1 MAIYNPLYDEETG
14 WTPLDQ
20 LAPWQQALMNPGANN
35 PGMSMPTFDQNN
47 PYYQFTQYGPN
58 QPGALPAGY
67 DPYAISNGIAG
78 VYNGSNLTGSN
89 QGGGTG
95 TNAGQMVDP
104 AVTFNN
110 ANRTTSPPPGNTT
123 TRTTTPTPTIA
134 SPSLLATNMSMTG
147 AENVGGMGMY
157 TGSNGPLDT
166 NRFTPV
172 QGQQQNGPPPGSI
185 PTGDPNT
192 WITPWGATY
201 TTPGSINNSSSAAY
215 DAYRQRA
222 FGDMMGPMGR
232 GPNTNP
238 YQELTDVLRQIP
250 GSINAQTFQGY
261 LGSLQGQQTGPNP
274 PQQTAPL
281 PPQGGNPPAQFR
293 GAAPFTGTGNGPSY
307 LNQTQNPYAGMQF
320 GPENDPR
327 PEMPAELRQKLAQ
340 GMQIGYDQTRFRG
353 GPMPGQNTN
362 QRIPGAGSPVIGSPG
377 MMGPRP
383 IDSSRA
389 GTGYGPPVYQVGA
402 NGQRQWQDPR
412 TGQWLDVVQQNG
424 YPWEGL
430 GTSPVMGMPQG
441 YGNGQMQ
448 VDPAQNPYQGIGQMS
463 YPHSAQGMQQMAA
476 QFSSDPASQQAYLR
490 DMFGGGQQD
499 PFGWY
504 PQPAQAGGGVDFRAA
519 TFGGGSIF
527 PAASGSGNGNTN
539 IPNTTNPSTS
549 QYSQPMAGWSGAT
562 NRRGGFG
569 GMSLFGNQFG
579 SGGSTGF
586 GGTQPSQY
594 RGAGSYG
601 RPASYGQSQRPY

>member
-1 MAIYNPLYDEETG
+1 MAAFNPFYSEETG
-14 WTPLDQ
+14 HIPLDE
-20 LAPWQQALMNPGANN
+20 LAPWQQALMNPGVNN

-123 TRTTTPTPTIA
+123 TRTTAPTPTIA

-166 NRFTPV
+166 TRFTPV

-238 YQELTDVLRQIP
+238 YAELSDVLRQVP

-261 LGSLQGQQTGPNP
+261 LSSLQGQQTGPYP

-281 PPQGGNPPAQFR
+281 PSQGGGNTPPAGFEEQTYQTLLQQGYSPQDARSLTNQYVQYNLQHPEYGWGTRNVSGPGQPGYTTMRADPYRNFESNSPGQPGYNPNFGQQGGSQR
-293 GAAPFTGTGNGPSY
+293 PGAA
-307 LNQTQNPYAGMQF
+307 
-320 GPENDPR
+320 
-327 PEMPAELRQKLAQ
+327 
-340 GMQIGYDQTRFRG
+340 
-353 GPMPGQNTN
+353 
-362 QRIPGAGSPVIGSPG
+362 GAPVIGSPG

-383 IDSSRA
+383 IDPSQA

-424 YPWEGL
+424 YPWEGR
-430 GTSPVMGMPQG
+430 GTSPAMGMPQG

-448 VDPAQNPYQGIGQMS
+448 VDPA
-463 YPHSAQGMQQMAA
+463 QMAA

-490 DMFGGGQQD
+490 DMFGGGQQQQ
-499 PFGWY
+499 Y
-504 PQPAQAGGGVDFRAA
+504 PYQNSQPDFRAA
-519 TFGGGSIF
+519 TFGGGSLF

-549 QYSQPMAGWSGAT
+549 QYSQPMAGWGGAT